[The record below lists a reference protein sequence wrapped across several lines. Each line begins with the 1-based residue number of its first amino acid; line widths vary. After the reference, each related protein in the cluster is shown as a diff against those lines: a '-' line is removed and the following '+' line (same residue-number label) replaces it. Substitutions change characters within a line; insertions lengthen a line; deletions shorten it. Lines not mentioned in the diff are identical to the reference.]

1 MFDMYSKGKLY
12 VYSQNDKFILV
23 STIVEVDEYMVLCKI
38 LDTNMEEFEG
48 VEGESIIL
56 DKSAL
61 EIVVNP
67 KQIIDNLRL

>member
-1 MFDMYSKGKLY
+1 MYSKGKLY
-12 VYSQNDKFILV
+12 VHSQNDKFILV
-23 STIVEVDEYMVLCKI
+23 SSIVEVDEYMVLCKI

-61 EIVVNP
+61 EIVLNP

>member
-1 MFDMYSKGKLY
+1 MYSKGKLY

-23 STIVEVDEYMVLCKI
+23 SSIAEVDEYMVLCKI

-67 KQIIDNLRL
+67 KQIIENLRL